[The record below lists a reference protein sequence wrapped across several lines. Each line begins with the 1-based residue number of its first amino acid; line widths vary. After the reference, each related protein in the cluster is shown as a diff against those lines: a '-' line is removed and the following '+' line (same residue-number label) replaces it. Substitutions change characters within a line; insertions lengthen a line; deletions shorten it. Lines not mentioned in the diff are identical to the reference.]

1 MRRFNTRSLSDLL
14 RCLCVT
20 RSCCSGSFRGVLLSE
35 KNLFCVVKIIKI
47 DLRVLVFLS
56 LYHSSE
62 IGQPVKTYFILKHV
76 KVCQERRLIKTS

>member
-1 MRRFNTRSLSDLL
+1 MS
-14 RCLCVT
+14 
-20 RSCCSGSFRGVLLSE
+20 RGHVALGHLE
-35 KNLFCVVKIIKI
+35 EFYYQKKKLFCVVKIIKI